1 MPHNKQLLL
10 LIERFWKVKQAA
22 PNMLEQRL
30 NKQTYMPK
38 NEEETPCYGL
48 HGFLQ
53 NVYDAPCRY
62 VDCLNPLVFRV
73 VDSSWA

>member
-1 MPHNKQLLL
+1 
-10 LIERFWKVKQAA
+10 
-22 PNMLEQRL
+22 MLEQRL
-30 NKQTYMPK
+30 NKQTYTPK

-48 HGFLQ
+48 HGFVQ
-53 NVYDAPCRY
+53 NVYDASCRH

>member
-1 MPHNKQLLL
+1 
-10 LIERFWKVKQAA
+10 
-22 PNMLEQRL
+22 MLEQRL

-48 HGFLQ
+48 HGFVQ
-53 NVYDAPCRY
+53 NVYDASCWY

-73 VDSSWA
+73 VDSSGA